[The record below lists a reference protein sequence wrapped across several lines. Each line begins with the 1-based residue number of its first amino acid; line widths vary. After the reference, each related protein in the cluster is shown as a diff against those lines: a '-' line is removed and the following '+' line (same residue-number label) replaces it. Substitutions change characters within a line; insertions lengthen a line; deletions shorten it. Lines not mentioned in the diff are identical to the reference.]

1 MKHGAETQ
9 NGWIKLFSALVSHPF
24 ILNSKYHLQSTL
36 TRLLQSAMSLDHAL
50 QRNRL
55 KSEKVK
61 SFNYS
66 YVAHNFELFHLELT
80 IHLHAQIYKW
90 YCLRKYIILQPIL

>member
-1 MKHGAETQ
+1 MKHGAETK
-9 NGWIKLFSALVSHPF
+9 NGWIKLFSELVPHPF
-24 ILNSKYHLQSTL
+24 ILNSKDYLQSTH
-36 TRLLQSAMSLDHAL
+36 TRLLQSAMSLDRAL

-66 YVAHNFELFHLELT
+66 YAGHNLNYFTLNLQYT
-80 IHLHAQIYKW
+80 
-90 YCLRKYIILQPIL
+90 YITKSTGVTV